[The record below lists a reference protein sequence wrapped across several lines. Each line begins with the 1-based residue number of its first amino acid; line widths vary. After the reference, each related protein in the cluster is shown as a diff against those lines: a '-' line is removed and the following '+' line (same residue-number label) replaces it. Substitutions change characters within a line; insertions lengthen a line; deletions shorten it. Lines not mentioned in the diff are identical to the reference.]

1 MAGSTLLVRWYRK
14 GAGARRAPWAASQGY
29 GRVVSGRTLAPGAAP
44 AYTRGMGLPHG
55 VADRLSGTTRAGVVP
70 RRRWLAAAGLLG
82 VPVAGLSVCRA
93 VDLPWPETVVQLLS
107 FTPWL
112 VVPAGFSVL
121 CAVAARRP
129 VAAGAAAALLAL
141 QAAWL
146 FSPGH
151 ARPLPPAGGRGAELV
166 TMSINAKLGRAD
178 AGEIVRLVRDHGV
191 GLLALQ
197 EYTPALELR
206 LEAAGITGELPYR
219 ISAPAKDASGGA
231 LYSRF
236 PMQSTGT
243 LAGTRFP
250 MASARLE
257 LPAPDGGAALL
268 EVTNVHARAPVGGG
282 LGQWRRELA
291 ALGRLP
297 EQAAAAVAGRQQA
310 GQQPP
315 LLLLGDFN
323 AGYDHA
329 EFRRLVSAG
338 AAHPLV
344 DVATAQGARLVP
356 TWPMDLPLPG
366 TTLDHLLTGPSVGS
380 RDFAVH
386 RVAGTDHAAVVATLT
401 IPAPG

>member
-1 MAGSTLLVRWYRK
+1 
-14 GAGARRAPWAASQGY
+14 
-29 GRVVSGRTLAPGAAP
+29 
-44 AYTRGMGLPHG
+44 MGLPHG
-55 VADRLSGTTRAGVVP
+55 VADRLSGIARAAVVP
-70 RRRWLAAAGLLG
+70 RRRWLAAALLG

-112 VVPAGFSVL
+112 VVPAGVSVL

-129 VAAGAAAALLAL
+129 MAAGAAAALLAL

-151 ARPLPPAGGRGAELV
+151 ARPLPPAEGTGAELV
-166 TMSINAKLGRAD
+166 TMSVNAKLGRAD
-178 AGEIVRLVRDHGV
+178 AGEMVRLVRAHGV

-197 EYTPALELR
+197 EYTPALEQR
-206 LEAAGITGELPYR
+206 LEAAGITAELPYR
-219 ISAPAKDASGGA
+219 ISAPAKDASGAA
-231 LYSRF
+231 LYSRV
-236 PMQSTGT
+236 PLQSTGP

-250 MASARLE
+250 MVSARLE
-257 LPAPDGGAALL
+257 VPAPDGGAAVL
-268 EVTNVHARAPVGGG
+268 EVTNVHTRAPVDGG
-282 LGQWRRELA
+282 LGQWRKELA

-297 EQAAAAVAGRQQA
+297 ESAAGADAAASGDARQPDGQLS
-310 GQQPP
+310 GQQPA

-323 AGYDHA
+323 AGFDHA
-329 EFRRLVSAG
+329 EFRRLVSAA

-380 RDFAVH
+380 RDYGVH
-386 RVAGTDHAAVVATLT
+386 RVAGTDHAAVMATLT
-401 IPAPG
+401 IPTSG

>member
-1 MAGSTLLVRWYRK
+1 
-14 GAGARRAPWAASQGY
+14 
-29 GRVVSGRTLAPGAAP
+29 
-44 AYTRGMGLPHG
+44 MGLPHG
-55 VADRLSGTTRAGVVP
+55 VADRLSGTARAAVVP

-82 VPVAGLSVCRA
+82 LPVAGLSVCRA

-121 CAVAARRP
+121 CAMAARRP
-129 VAAGAAAALLAL
+129 TAAGAAAALLAL

-151 ARPLPPAGGRGAELV
+151 ARPLPPAEGTGAELV
-166 TMSINAKLGRAD
+166 TMSVNAKLGRAD

-191 GLLALQ
+191 GLLAFQ
-197 EYTPALELR
+197 EYTPALEQR

-219 ISAPAKDASGGA
+219 ISAPARDASGAA
-231 LYSRF
+231 LYSRV
-236 PMQSTGT
+236 PLQSTGT

-250 MASARLE
+250 MVSARLE
-257 LPAPDGGAALL
+257 LPAPDGGAAVL
-268 EVTNVHARAPVGGG
+268 EVTNVHTRAPVDGG
-282 LGQWRRELA
+282 LGQWRKELA

-297 EQAAAAVAGRQQA
+297 ESAAGADAAASGAGGQQA
-310 GQQPP
+310 P

-329 EFRRLVSAG
+329 EFRHLVSAA

-344 DVATAQGARLVP
+344 DVATTQGARLIP

-366 TTLDHLLTGPSVGS
+366 TTLDHLLTGPSIGS
-380 RDFAVH
+380 TDYGVH

-401 IPAPG
+401 VPAPG

>member
-1 MAGSTLLVRWYRK
+1 
-14 GAGARRAPWAASQGY
+14 
-29 GRVVSGRTLAPGAAP
+29 
-44 AYTRGMGLPHG
+44 MGLPHG
-55 VADRLSGTTRAGVVP
+55 VADRLSGTARTGVVP

-82 VPVAGLSVCRA
+82 LPVAGLSVCRA

-129 VAAGAAAALLAL
+129 TAAGAAAALLAL

-146 FSPGH
+146 FPTGH
-151 ARPLPPAGGRGAELV
+151 ARPLPPAEGTGA
-166 TMSINAKLGRAD
+166 
-178 AGEIVRLVRDHGV
+178 
-191 GLLALQ
+191 
-197 EYTPALELR
+197 
-206 LEAAGITGELPYR
+206 
-219 ISAPAKDASGGA
+219 A
-231 LYSRF
+231 LYSRV
-236 PMQSTGT
+236 PLQSTGT

-250 MASARLE
+250 MVSARLK
-257 LPAPDGGAALL
+257 LPAPDGGAAVL
-268 EVTNVHARAPVGGG
+268 ELTNVHTRAPVDGG
-282 LGQWRRELA
+282 LGQWRKELA

-297 EQAAAAVAGRQQA
+297 ESAAGADTAASGDARQPAQQAAGQLA
-310 GQQPP
+310 GQRPA

-329 EFRRLVSAG
+329 EFRRLVSAA

-380 RDFAVH
+380 RDYGVH
-386 RVAGTDHAAVVATLT
+386 RVAGTDHAAVMATLT
-401 IPAPG
+401 VPASG

>member
-1 MAGSTLLVRWYRK
+1 
-14 GAGARRAPWAASQGY
+14 
-29 GRVVSGRTLAPGAAP
+29 
-44 AYTRGMGLPHG
+44 
-55 VADRLSGTTRAGVVP
+55 
-70 RRRWLAAAGLLG
+70 
-82 VPVAGLSVCRA
+82 
-93 VDLPWPETVVQLLS
+93 
-107 FTPWL
+107 
-112 VVPAGFSVL
+112 
-121 CAVAARRP
+121 
-129 VAAGAAAALLAL
+129 
-141 QAAWL
+141 
-146 FSPGH
+146 
-151 ARPLPPAGGRGAELV
+151 
-166 TMSINAKLGRAD
+166 MSINAKLGRAD